1 MYDVAKCVHGFEDW
15 TPSFRFCQLEEK
27 KTKLSVNDASLSV
40 FIKQTNERLLTDQL
54 IVYFQEAFL
63 KALKTLLDK
72 RARSRSDIIYFDER
86 ITN

>member
-1 MYDVAKCVHGFEDW
+1 MRACFEDW
-15 TPSFRFCQLEEK
+15 TPAFGFCQLEEK